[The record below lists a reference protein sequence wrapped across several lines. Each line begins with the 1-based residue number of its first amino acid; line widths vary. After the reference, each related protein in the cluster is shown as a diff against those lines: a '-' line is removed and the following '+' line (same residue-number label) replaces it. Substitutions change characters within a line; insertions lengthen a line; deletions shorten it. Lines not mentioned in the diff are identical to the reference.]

1 MDAKSLY
8 DALISEQQNQDD
20 ERAALEASMIKE
32 DMETLGAIPRWVPH
46 DKNPVD
52 ALTKAE
58 GAHTHTH
65 AHTEPLEKMLQSAH
79 FTIRSEQQELM
90 DTKEVKAEK
99 GYVPRPRI
107 SMKATGSTLL
117 ACWSQVTA
125 ALTKTSKSET

>member
-46 DKNPVD
+46 DKNPAD

-58 GAHTHTH
+58 GAH
-65 AHTEPLEKMLQSAH
+65 AEPLAKLLQSAH
-79 FTIRSEQQELM
+79 CTIRSEQQELM
-90 DTKEVKAEK
+90 DRKELKAGK

-117 ACWSQVTA
+117 GCWSQVRA
-125 ALTKTSKSET
+125 ALNYTSKSET

>member
-1 MDAKSLY
+1 
-8 DALISEQQNQDD
+8 
-20 ERAALEASMIKE
+20 MIKE

-52 ALTKAE
+52 AHTKAE
-58 GAHTHTH
+58 GAH
-65 AHTEPLEKMLQSAH
+65 AEPLAKMLQSAH

-90 DTKEVKAEK
+90 DRKEVKAEK